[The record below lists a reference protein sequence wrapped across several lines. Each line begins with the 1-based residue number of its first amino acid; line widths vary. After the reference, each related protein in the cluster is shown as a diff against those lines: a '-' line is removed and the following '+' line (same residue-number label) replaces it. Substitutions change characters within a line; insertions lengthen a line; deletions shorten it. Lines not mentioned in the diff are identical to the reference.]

1 MLGKTVEAEAA
12 MGAMEARVGVVVRAG
27 VGDSAPT
34 LLAGLLGSG
43 AILHLRN
50 GVYR

>member
-1 MLGKTVEAEAA
+1 MEAEAA
-12 MGAMEARVGVVVRAG
+12 MGAMEARVGVVVWVG